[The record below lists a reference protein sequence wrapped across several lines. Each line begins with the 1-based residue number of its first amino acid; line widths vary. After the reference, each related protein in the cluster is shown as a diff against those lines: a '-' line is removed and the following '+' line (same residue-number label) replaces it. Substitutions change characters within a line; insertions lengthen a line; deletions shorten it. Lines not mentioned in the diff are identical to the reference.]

1 MIERTNRMNRM
12 HALAIAALFLF
23 PRILWAGGGTDTGPE
38 VSVSDHGE
46 TVTMANGIASI
57 VIVKKT
63 GRLNSIAYSYS
74 DGGVKKTCETLS
86 GNGQYYYGGFSLGSG
101 VYAYSPASDPA
112 TNGGD
117 YADVRL
123 LSETATNGVM
133 EIHFSMLR
141 GSPGFYS
148 TAILTH
154 RKQDARF
161 EVGAWGVVTRV
172 PPAFNWLSA
181 DEKRNYF
188 VGIPT
193 KRGVKVPDSPHEITV
208 NLDGTQAGDYAD
220 KFISGQDHADLRA
233 WGWSSVGPGG
243 LNVGRW
249 MMTTMEFS
257 NGGPLKRDVSVYPY
271 SELNN
276 SILTGEVGMGSDGFL
291 DNGEEWSKTCGPWF
305 MYLNHVSASVTNAR
319 QAAQLLFE
327 DARARAAAE
336 EKAWPYRWFKH
347 PKYVPASGRGT
358 VTGRI
363 VINDRWNPTASAV
376 GLWVGIQQQPQT
388 YKGFYDFQKWSKTY
402 QFWVQTEA
410 DGSFTIP
417 HVLAGENYILWAYGP
432 GAAGTFMSKE
442 LAGGQPP
449 LLYQLPAKPF
459 SVSVKAGEAVPLGT
473 VTWTPSRV
481 APTVFELGIPNRKS
495 DEFRHGEDYWNP
507 GKPPKL
513 GFPTPV
519 WGGQMEFPLDFP
531 TGMNFTVGRS
541 QWTKDW
547 NYVLP
552 AAADS
557 TGQYQSCSGV
567 ITFDLPNAPESGTQ
581 ASLYLA
587 LAGNDGDKVVVSINA
602 TNLGSAAGVTAVPN
616 PITPAGFAPPYS
628 DDSSIHFSDH
638 GPFSDERINFPAV
651 LLHAGKNT
659 ITITMDS
666 RKMVSY
672 LMLDYLRLELP
683 GYIPPAPSSVAQFA
697 GNKRVLILW
706 SPTPGATSYN
716 ILRSTQHDTDYRLL
730 ATGVFGPVCGS
741 GKGMATFTDT
751 KVVNGTK
758 YFYAIQSLNPV
769 GRSANSSAGE
779 GATPAADLAAVA
791 PPAPTELTIA
801 SSGHHNVALRWNAA
815 RGANYY
821 SVWRTSLH
829 EDGIGGTYS
838 IGTLLLDDALTNTSY
853 TDNSPTDGRI
863 YRYQVTATSAA
874 GSSDPSVA
882 VTAVPLPDAPVSA
895 PASLTARWTKFR
907 DGTGIALSWSPVPGA
922 TGYVI
927 YRSLKSD
934 QSFAWPADFLTAL
947 VETAYFDKGDTDKNA
962 KVKGLRASSDYYYQ
976 VTAVNAGGISP
987 STTIHVAAR

>member
-1 MIERTNRMNRM
+1 MKRR
-12 HALAIAALFLF
+12 HAYALAALLLV
-23 PRILWAGGGTDTGPE
+23 PGILWAGGGIATGPD
-38 VSVSDHGE
+38 VSVSDNGA
-46 TVTMANGIASI
+46 TVTMANGVASI

-63 GRLNSIAYSYS
+63 GRLHSIGYSYC
-74 DGGVKKTCETLS
+74 DGGATQTCETLS

-101 VYAYSPASDPA
+101 SYAYSLATDPA
-112 TNGGD
+112 THGGD
-117 YADVRL
+117 VADVRL

-148 TAILTH
+148 TAIMTH

-172 PPAFNWLSA
+172 PPVFNWLSA
-181 DEKRNYF
+181 DDKRNYF
-188 VGIPT
+188 VGVPT
-193 KRGVKVPDSPHEITV
+193 KKGVKVPDSPHEITV
-208 NLDGTQAGDYAD
+208 NLDGTQAGNYAD
-220 KFISGQDHADLRA
+220 KFVSGQDHADLRA

-305 MYLNHVSASVTNAR
+305 MYLNHVPASVTSAGH
-319 QAAQLLFE
+319 AAQLLFK
-327 DARARAAAE
+327 DAQARAAAE
-336 EKAWPYRWFKH
+336 EKAWPYGWFKH
-347 PKYVPASGRGT
+347 EKYAPASGRGT
-358 VTGRI
+358 VTGKM
-363 VINDRWNPTASAV
+363 VIHDRWNPNASAA
-376 GLWVGIQQQPQT
+376 GLWVGLQQQPQT

-402 QFWVQTEA
+402 QFWVKTEV
-410 DGSFTIP
+410 DGSFTLP
-417 HVLAGENYILWAYGP
+417 HVRAGENYILWAYGP

-449 LLYQLPAKPF
+449 LLFQLPEKPF
-459 SVSVKAGEAVPLGT
+459 GVSVKAGEIVQLGT

-481 APTVFELGIPNRKS
+481 APTVFELGLPNRKA

-531 TGMNFTVGRS
+531 TGMHFTVGRS

-552 AAADS
+552 AAADA
-557 TGQYQSCSGV
+557 TGQYQACSGT
-567 ITFDLPNAPESGTQ
+567 IAFDLPQAPVSGAQ
-581 ASLYLA
+581 ASFYLA
-587 LAGNDGDKVVVSINA
+587 LAGNDGDKVVVSVNA

-616 PITPAGFAPPYS
+616 AITPAGVAPPYS
-628 DDSSIHFSDH
+628 DTSSIHFSDH
-638 GPFSDERINFPAV
+638 GPFSDERINFPAGM
-651 LLHAGKNT
+651 LRAGKNT
-659 ITITMDS
+659 IALTMDS
-666 RKMVSY
+666 RKMVSF
-672 LMLDYLRLELP
+672 LMVDYLRLELP
-683 GYIPPAPSSVAQFA
+683 GYIPPAPSGVTQCA
-697 GNKRVLILW
+697 GNNRVLILW

-716 ILRSTQHDTDYRLL
+716 ILRSTKRDAEYSLL
-730 ATGVFGPVCGS
+730 ATGVPGPVCGS
-741 GKGMATFTDT
+741 GKGRATFTDSHA
-751 KVVNGTK
+751 VNGTK

-769 GRSANSSAGE
+769 GHSANSTAGG

-791 PPAPTELTIA
+791 PPAPTALIVTG
-801 SSGHHNVALRWNAA
+801 SGHHNVALRWNAS
-815 RGANYY
+815 RGANCY
-821 SVWRTSLH
+821 SVWRATLH
-829 EDGIGGTYS
+829 EDGIGGTYP
-838 IGTLLLDDALTNTSY
+838 IGTILLDDALTKTGY
-853 TDNSPTDGRI
+853 TDNSPTDGRM
-863 YRYQVTATSAA
+863 YSYQVTATSA
-874 GSSDPSVA
+874 GGTSGPSVG
-882 VTAVPLPDAPVSA
+882 VTAVPLPDAPSSA
-895 PASLTARWTKFR
+895 PASLTARWTNFR
-907 DGTGIALSWSPVPGA
+907 GGTGIALGWSPVPGA
-922 TGYVI
+922 TGYVV

-934 QSFAWPADFLTAL
+934 KSFVWPAGFLTAL
-947 VETAYFDKGDTDKNA
+947 VETTYFDKGDTDKNA
-962 KVKGLRASSDYYYQ
+962 KVKGLNASSDYYYQ

-987 STTIHVAAR
+987 STTIRVAAR